1 MLGGGPALANDRPRS
16 RWRYRS
22 YSLRPRVSVSG
33 CSAWPQRTCSR
44 LLMCTW
50 ISTPHWPSPEGRTSK
65 FTSLSCGRFS
75 QQTRS
80 ACRVSPVQ
88 LTGGY
93 PNHAKSVPRTISA
106 RAPVLGD
113 PSVGDVSVGEFV
125 RRPAGRRGVPR
136 SLAPA
141 DRARWRCRTVE
152 PSSRSRSR
160 SPCNAE
166 SNNSSELINPRRC
179 VLARRQ
185 HTVSGSNG
193 GIDTPQL

>member
-1 MLGGGPALANDRPRS
+1 MAATAVQPSFDVYLDLDTPLAIPGGAHVELHQLVL
-16 RWRYRS
+16 W
-22 YSLRPRVSVSG
+22 
-33 CSAWPQRTCSR
+33 T
-44 LLMCTW
+44 
-50 ISTPHWPSPEGRTSK
+50 
-65 FTSLSCGRFS
+65 FS

-80 ACRVSPVQ
+80 ACRVSPAH

-93 PNHAKSVPRTISA
+93 PNRAKSVPRTISA

-113 PSVGDVSVGEFV
+113 PSVGNISVGEFV